1 MAFAKFFLFTKP
13 TAIIPN
19 MSLSVGIIGLPNVG
33 KSTLFNALLKRQIA
47 LAANYPFATIEPN
60 VGIVDVPDT
69 RLDKIYETVL
79 DEYHLRKAAERVSAA
94 EGVPESTGRSGSTLW
109 DEPMTGP
116 AKASN
121 ETAVGVSSAMATDNR
136 LPLPKKIPAVAKFVD
151 IAGLAPGAHK
161 GEGLGN
167 KFLSHIR
174 EANVILHVVRAFE
187 DENVIRAGSVNPQK
201 DIELINTELILKDI
215 ETVQKML
222 DTRKT
227 RAEAKIET
235 ESLEEIFKCL
245 NSGKLLNSVKLT
257 EEGEKIAKDT
267 SLLTIKPQII
277 IFNIS
282 ESATVAGPAKYDR
295 PSGTQSSFSQGT
307 CGSYKGLRTN
317 PNEKA
322 IGTASA
328 TSTDDVSTTK
338 RVSAAE
344 GVPESTGRS
353 RSTLWD
359 EPMTGPAKLPNE
371 TAASITSNASEL
383 NVSAKLESELSNLS
397 EEDQKEYLKQLGI
410 NESGLDKVIR
420 TCYALLGYKNFFTA
434 GPKEVRAWQFT
445 DGMTA
450 QQCAGVIH
458 TDFEKGFIAADVV
471 DWKDYVEN
479 NGWKNCKDK
488 GLLRLEGRD
497 YKMRDGDLVI
507 FRVNTR

>member
-1 MAFAKFFLFTKP
+1 
-13 TAIIPN
+13 

-60 VGIVDVPDT
+60 VGIVDVPDV
-69 RLDKIYETVL
+69 RLIKLADVVVSELNPSTAL
-79 DEYHLRKAAERVSAA
+79 RVSRPPI
-94 EGVPESTGRSGSTLW
+94 V
-109 DEPMTGP
+109 
-116 AKASN
+116 
-121 ETAVGVSSAMATDNR
+121 
-136 LPLPKKIPAVAKFVD
+136 PAVAQFVD

-167 KFLSHIR
+167 RFLSHIR
-174 EANVILHVVRAFE
+174 EVQVILHVVRAFE
-187 DENVIRAGSVNPQK
+187 DENVVRAGSVNPQK

-257 EEGEKIAKDT
+257 EEGEKLAKDT

-277 IFNIS
+277 VLNCD
-282 ESATVAGPAKYDR
+282 EKDD
-295 PSGTQSSFSQGT
+295 PSGQEFPRPE
-307 CGSYKGLRTN
+307 GS
-317 PNEKA
+317 
-322 IGTASA
+322 
-328 TSTDDVSTTK
+328 
-338 RVSAAE
+338 
-344 GVPESTGRS
+344 
-353 RSTLWD
+353 
-359 EPMTGPAKLPNE
+359 
-371 TAASITSNASEL
+371 L
-383 NVSAKLESELSNLS
+383 NISAKLESELSNLS
-397 EEDQKEYLKQLGI
+397 EEDQKEYLKELGI
-410 NESGLDKVIR
+410 SESGLDKVIR
-420 TCYALLGYKNFFTA
+420 TCYELLGYKNFFTA

-458 TDFEKGFIAADVV
+458 TDFEKGFIAADVA

-479 NGWKNCKDK
+479 GGWKNCKDK